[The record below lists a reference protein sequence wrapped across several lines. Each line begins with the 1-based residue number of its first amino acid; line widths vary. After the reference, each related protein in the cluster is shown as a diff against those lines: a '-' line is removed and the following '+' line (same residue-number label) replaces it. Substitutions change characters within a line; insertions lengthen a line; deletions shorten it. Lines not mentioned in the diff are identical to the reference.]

1 MCAVADTNF
10 CSVFTRGVYAYIA
23 MRSIRNNSRGSYYF
37 VRQKFPQNVYTC
49 VFYSRTA
56 IIKPVSPK
64 PYCIL
69 SKLKLRLLLK
79 GRLLFFCGYYYGLTF
94 MDWQTK
100 IIFLI
105 SIVSRKVSQS
115 ESPNEYSSSKYVEL
129 EQQCSSNHNAMPFH
143 IV

>member
-49 VFYSRTA
+49 GFYSRTA

-69 SKLKLRLLLK
+69 SKLKLRLLL
-79 GRLLFFCGYYYGLTF
+79 RINFHGLAN
-94 MDWQTK
+94 K
-100 IIFLI
+100 NYFLI